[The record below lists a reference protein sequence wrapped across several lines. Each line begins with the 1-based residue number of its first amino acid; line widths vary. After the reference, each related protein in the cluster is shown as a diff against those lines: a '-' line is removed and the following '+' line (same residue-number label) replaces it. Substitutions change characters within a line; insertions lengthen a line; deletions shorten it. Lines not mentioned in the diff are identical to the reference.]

1 MLRIL
6 LLSAVLLSSCTTP
19 RQYFPALGT
28 NLPFSSAVLAGN
40 TLYVSGHLGLDP
52 ETGQAPAD
60 PKVEVELML
69 NAFATTLKRAGM
81 SMNNLVQA
89 QVYCSDVA
97 LYTMFNTAY
106 RKRFQSRFPTRAFVG
121 SGKLL
126 RGCRFEMLGIA
137 TR

>member
-28 NLPFSSAVLAGN
+28 NLPFSKAVLEGN
-40 TLYVSGHLGLDP
+40 TLYVSGHLGLSAK
-52 ETGQAPAD
+52 TGQAPAD

-81 SMNNLVQA
+81 SMNNLVQV

-97 LYTMFNTAY
+97 LYDMFNAAY
-106 RKRFQSRFPTRAFVG
+106 RKRFKNQFPTRAFIG

-126 RGCRFEMLGIA
+126 RGCRFEILGVA